1 MPNFTDFT
9 DFLKDKQFI
18 QWQLIPDNE
27 SDARWRQFISEHPH
41 LEGELQKAI
50 HYIKTTGLN
59 KKTLTDSERQQLL
72 DKIQTTIEANSK
84 KLKIKRLVRYIAA
97 SCAAVALI
105 VLGVN
110 LYLNSNKTSTQFNSE
125 EVIVGKLLNEKDIQ
139 LITEK
144 ETMSFEKDVHVQIE
158 KDGKAKIIQE
168 NQADKT
174 VETSHRQLNKLIVPY
189 GKRSTLTLSDGS
201 KVWLNSGSVLEFP
214 AQFAGDNREVS
225 LASGE
230 MYIEVASDKKKPFY
244 VHTSDFNVRVYGT
257 RFNVSAYAD
266 SPKSVVLVEGS
277 VSLSPSDNQ
286 EIYLSPN
293 EQAIYSRDGT
303 FNTQKVDVN
312 HFISWKNG
320 YLMFEDAPMPE
331 VLKQIERY
339 YNLSFNYDKDVT
351 LKDLTCNGKIILSE
365 NLDNVMTTITLLTSV
380 QYKKENNRIYI
391 TIESD

>member
-1 MPNFTDFT
+1 MANFTDFT

-110 LYLNSNKTSTQFNSE
+110 LYLNSNKTSTQLNSE
-125 EVIVGKLLNEKDIQ
+125 EVIVGNLLNEKDIQ
-139 LITEK
+139 LITER

-168 NQADKT
+168 NEVDKT
-174 VETSHRQLNKLIVPY
+174 IETSHRQLNKLIVPF
-189 GKRSTLTLSDGS
+189 GKRTQLTLADGS
-201 KVWLNSGSVLEFP
+201 NVWLNSGSVLEFP
-214 AQFAGDNREVS
+214 TQFSGDTREIR
-225 LASGE
+225 LESGE
-230 MYIEVASDKKKPFY
+230 MYIEVAPDKKKTFY
-244 VHTSDFNVRVYGT
+244 VHTTDFNVRVYGT
-257 RFNVSAYAD
+257 KFNVSAYTD
-266 SPKSVVLVEGS
+266 TPQSVVLVEGS
-277 VSLSPSDNQ
+277 VALQTTLNKEQ
-286 EIYLSPN
+286 QLSPN
-293 EQAIYSRDGT
+293 EQAVYFEDGT
-303 FNTQKVDVN
+303 FKTLKVDAN
-312 HFISWKNG
+312 QFISWRNG
-320 YLMFEDAPMPE
+320 YLSFDKTPMTE
-331 VLKQIERY
+331 VLKQIGRY
-339 YNLSFNYDKDVT
+339 YNLSFDFDSDVN
-351 LKDLTCNGKIILSE
+351 LQKRTCTGKIYLSD
-365 NLDNVMTTITLLTSV
+365 NLDNVMTTLTLLTSTRFV
-380 QYKKENNRIYI
+380 KENNKIYI
-391 TIESD
+391 TNEPQ

>member
-110 LYLNSNKTSTQFNSE
+110 LYLNSNKTSTQLNSE
-125 EVIVGKLLNEKDIQ
+125 EVIVGNLLNEKDIQ

-168 NQADKT
+168 NEVDKT
-174 VETSHRQLNKLIVPY
+174 IETSHRQLNKLIVPF
-189 GKRSTLTLSDGS
+189 GKRTQLTLADGS

-214 AQFAGDNREVS
+214 TQFSGDTREIR
-225 LASGE
+225 LESGE
-230 MYIEVASDKKKPFY
+230 MYIEVAPDKKKTFY
-244 VHTSDFNVRVYGT
+244 VHTTDFNIRVYGT
-257 RFNVSAYAD
+257 KFNVSAYTD
-266 SPKSVVLVEGS
+266 TPQSVVLVEGS
-277 VSLSPSDNQ
+277 VALQTTLNKEQ
-286 EIYLSPN
+286 QLSPN
-293 EQAIYSRDGT
+293 EQAIYSEDGT
-303 FNTQKVDVN
+303 FKTLKVDAN
-312 HFISWKNG
+312 QFISWRNG
-320 YLMFEDAPMPE
+320 YLSFDKTPMME
-331 VLKQIERY
+331 VLKQIGRY
-339 YNLSFNYDKDVT
+339 YNLSFDFDSDVN
-351 LKDLTCNGKIILSE
+351 LQKRTCTGKIHLSE
-365 NLDNVMTTITLLTSV
+365 KLDNVMVTVGLLSSTKYV
-380 QYKKENNRIYI
+380 K
-391 TIESD
+391 SDNQIFIINEID